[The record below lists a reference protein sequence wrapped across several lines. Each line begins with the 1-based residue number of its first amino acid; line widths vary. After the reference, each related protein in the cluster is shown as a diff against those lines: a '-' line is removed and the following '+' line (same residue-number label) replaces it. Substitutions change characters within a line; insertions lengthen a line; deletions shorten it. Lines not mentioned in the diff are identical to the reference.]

1 MITALV
7 FIALIIVLILSMTSL
22 SYKRTDRQYFD
33 DIYNIRRNYPT
44 PPPYPSYQRES
55 LFSRISGI
63 ISIIGALTAI
73 FVLSVE
79 YNFFEKKPENN
90 NNIMIINSTEAA
102 RSELKTIRNDLKGK
116 LDSAEYNKILIRID
130 SVEINI
136 NKINSAN
143 E

>member
-1 MITALV
+1 
-7 FIALIIVLILSMTSL
+7 
-22 SYKRTDRQYFD
+22 
-33 DIYNIRRNYPT
+33 
-44 PPPYPSYQRES
+44 